1 VSLKRHMTIISF
13 IKESISL
20 GLAYSFRDLVYYHH
34 GRKHGNEQSDMM
46 LDNDIRVLHFDLQ
59 SAGD

>member
-1 VSLKRHMTIISF
+1 MTIISF